1 MNNVGT
7 NDVSV
12 AVVLKQNTHETTP
25 SKEKTEFS
33 LLQTH
38 ADKTSPS
45 GVGIR
50 QILPDNKPS
59 PLHIRPSQQ
68 QENTAS
74 QSNTVQNTVTQ
85 STGDSLMLNTSHGRI
100 EVDIDTYFT
109 PPPRGHI
116 DLDSIPLLLPGKDT
130 IDALS
135 THASTKLKG
144 LLSEYGIPKGPEQIT
159 YDNTGK
165 MMLSYDYEYAAEFT
179 NMIEENTAMGR
190 ELSTIN
196 ALTSHYV
203 EIAKTE
209 PFREEIS
216 HASSKAETDQIVA
229 KYAHLL
235 TNNKDYS
242 TIVLSFN
249 ENGNLIPMS
258 DGKGYTPS
266 A

>member
-7 NDVSV
+7 NDTSVSF
-12 AVVLKQNTHETTP
+12 VLKQSTHETTP

-33 LLQTH
+33 LPQTH
-38 ADKTSPS
+38 SDKILPS
-45 GVGIR
+45 GVDTR
-50 QILPDNKPS
+50 QILPDNKSS
-59 PLHIRPSQQ
+59 PLHIHPSQQ
-68 QENTAS
+68 QANTAS

-85 STGDSLMLNTSHGRI
+85 STGDSIMLNTSHGKI
-100 EVDIDTYFT
+100 EVDIDAYFT
-109 PPPRGHI
+109 PQPRGHI
-116 DLDSIPLLLPGKDT
+116 DLDGIPFLLPGKDT

-135 THASTKLKG
+135 THASAKLKG
-144 LLSEYGIPKGPEQIT
+144 LLSEYGIPKGPEHIT

-165 MMLSYDYEYAAEFT
+165 MMLPYDYEYAAEFT

-209 PFREEIS
+209 PFREEMS
-216 HASSKAETDQIVA
+216 HASSKAEIDQIVA

-235 TNNKDYS
+235 TNNKNYS

-249 ENGNLIPMS
+249 ENGDLTPMA
-258 DGKGYTPS
+258 DGNGYTPS
-266 A
+266 V